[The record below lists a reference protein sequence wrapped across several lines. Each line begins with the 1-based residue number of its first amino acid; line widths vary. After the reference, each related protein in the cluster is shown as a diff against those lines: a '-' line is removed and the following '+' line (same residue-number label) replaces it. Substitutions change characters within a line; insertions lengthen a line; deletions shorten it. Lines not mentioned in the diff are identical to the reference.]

1 MDAYFE
7 LLPLVSMTPQGA
19 AREAWKLWVDAAG
32 ACLPR
37 QHAQR
42 RRLLQSS
49 TRAMDLADGE
59 AVWVGPELERCT
71 TQKGFLVIPLGG
83 VHQVGGGPG
92 RRGRPEAIGLRRY
105 SDGTWGPAD
114 GVSAPPISAAGA
126 MKSWPAA

>member
-1 MDAYFE
+1 MNAYFE

-19 AREAWKLWVDAAG
+19 AREAWKLLIDSSAAC
-32 ACLPR
+32 APR
-37 QHAQR
+37 QYAQK
-42 RRLLQSS
+42 RRLLEAS

-59 AVWVGPELERCT
+59 ADWVGPELERCT

-105 SDGTWGPAD
+105 SDGTWCLVD
-114 GVSAPPISAAGA
+114 GVSAKLMAAD
-126 MKSWPAA
+126 